1 MEGESCINYHEC
13 PVVKAYE
20 QGKIDGEWIRMYCE
34 GNWKECARFQLDE
47 IIGYS
52 PDFVL
57 PDGSVEERLSR

>member
-20 QGKIDGEWIRMYCE
+20 HGKIDGEWIRMYCE

-47 IIGYS
+47 IIGNS